1 MTLRTIRIFVTI
13 AEEKTMHAAAK
24 KLYISQPSVS
34 QAISELEKEYHV
46 QLFERLSQRLYITAA
61 GEKLLA
67 YAYHLLR
74 TYEDMEQLLIS
85 QGTYQCLRLGAS
97 VSVGT
102 CLIPELAGQLKIRH
116 PDIDLQVTVNNTSRI
131 EQMLL
136 ESQLDAGIV
145 EGTIVNPDLLCTR
158 VCEDELLIVAPPNH
172 PLASQLCIP
181 IERLAGETFISRESG
196 SNDRNQFEQFLQSHH
211 IPLTKSWTCTNTQAI
226 INAVLAGHGL
236 AILSRM
242 LVEPYLKEKK
252 LTALSLEQ
260 VHIRRDIRLVYHK
273 DKLLSPEMEG
283 LAKLCRLSLCSVI
296 GEPVS

>member
-67 YAYHLLR
+67 YAYRLLR

-145 EGTIVNPDLLCTR
+145 EGTIVNPGLLCTR

-172 PLASQLCIP
+172 PLAS
-181 IERLAGETFISRESG
+181 
-196 SNDRNQFEQFLQSHH
+196 
-211 IPLTKSWTCTNTQAI
+211 
-226 INAVLAGHGL
+226 
-236 AILSRM
+236 
-242 LVEPYLKEKK
+242 
-252 LTALSLEQ
+252 
-260 VHIRRDIRLVYHK
+260 
-273 DKLLSPEMEG
+273 
-283 LAKLCRLSLCSVI
+283 
-296 GEPVS
+296 

>member
-67 YAYHLLR
+67 YAYRLLR

-102 CLIPELAGQLKIRH
+102 CLIPELASQLKIRH

-211 IPLTKSWTCTNTQAI
+211 IPLTKS
-226 INAVLAGHGL
+226 
-236 AILSRM
+236 
-242 LVEPYLKEKK
+242 
-252 LTALSLEQ
+252 
-260 VHIRRDIRLVYHK
+260 
-273 DKLLSPEMEG
+273 
-283 LAKLCRLSLCSVI
+283 
-296 GEPVS
+296 